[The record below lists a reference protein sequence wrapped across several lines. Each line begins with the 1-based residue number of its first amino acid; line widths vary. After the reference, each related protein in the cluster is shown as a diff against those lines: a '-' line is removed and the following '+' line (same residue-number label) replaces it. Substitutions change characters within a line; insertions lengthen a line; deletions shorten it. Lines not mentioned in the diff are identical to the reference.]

1 MAGIPPNVIPA
12 NTDDIANN
20 LVSGISTEA
29 QEVVAGAV
37 TEAVSSLTGV
47 TSTVQETLAQAQAK
61 ATEQLNSLSQQL
73 KLPPDAIAALPILST
88 IFSYEQLSNLSIED
102 IKKRINSIKL
112 TFSLSRPNL
121 PEIPELPIPSVADII
136 DNAIPNLP
144 NETGLDAYG
153 EQILDRIKQLRQEA
167 QSKFEVE
174 SANRAKNMFQLRQD
188 LVQAQSQKLLSTFLE
203 KANIQ
208 VPPVI

>member
-47 TSTVQETLAQAQAK
+47 TSTAQETLAQAQAK

>member
-47 TSTVQETLAQAQAK
+47 TSTAQETLAQAQAK

-121 PEIPELPIPSVADII
+121 PEIPELPTPSVADII

-203 KANIQ
+203 KTNIQ